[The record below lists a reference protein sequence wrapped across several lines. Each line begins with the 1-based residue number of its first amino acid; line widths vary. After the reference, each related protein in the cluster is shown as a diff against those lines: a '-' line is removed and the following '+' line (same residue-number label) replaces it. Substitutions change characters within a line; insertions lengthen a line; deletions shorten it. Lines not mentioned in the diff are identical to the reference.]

1 MLYSAGRKGKFSVL
15 ADWILDVLGNFNLG
29 YLSFFSNK
37 YFLIIIYIKLVPN
50 RLFCWTFFFLFIVLL
65 GGLCP
70 RHSPSLFLCDFFLAV
85 PHVWHSLVWVRPLGS
100 SGNRS
105 GAAVITAAG
114 SSLQRCFVVLIT
126 SAPSLPP
133 LPPPPPPPLPCSQAP
148 SSAPRWE

>member
-65 GGLCP
+65 VVYVLVIHP
-70 RHSPSLFLCDFFLAV
+70 LSFFA
-85 PHVWHSLVWVRPLGS
+85 
-100 SGNRS
+100 
-105 GAAVITAAG
+105 
-114 SSLQRCFVVLIT
+114 T
-126 SAPSLPP
+126 SF
-133 LPPPPPPPLPCSQAP
+133 
-148 SSAPRWE
+148 

>member
-1 MLYSAGRKGKFSVL
+1 MLEERESAPFADGL

-29 YLSFFSNK
+29 YLSFFFSNK

-50 RLFCWTFFFLFIVLL
+50 RLFCWTFFFLFIVHL
-65 GGLCP
+65 GGLSP

-85 PHVWHSLVWVRPLGS
+85 PHVWHSLVWVRQRGS

-133 LPPPPPPPLPCSQAP
+133 LPPPPLPCSQAP